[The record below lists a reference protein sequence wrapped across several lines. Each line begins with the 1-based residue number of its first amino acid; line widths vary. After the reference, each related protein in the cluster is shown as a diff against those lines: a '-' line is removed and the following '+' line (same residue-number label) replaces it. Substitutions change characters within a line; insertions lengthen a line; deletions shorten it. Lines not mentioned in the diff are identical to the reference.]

1 MASLR
6 RPHTALFLLSF
17 LLIPLVS
24 ASCYEPDHDIIES
37 DQYQPCGNG
46 VSSDDASMCCAVRR
60 DGGSADEC
68 EKNGLC
74 SNPLIDAND
83 FWRESCTDQS
93 WQSESCLKLCIDGK
107 GVLCFLLWYFGEVM
121 KWKLA
126 DDMCLQ

>member
-1 MASLR
+1 MASLS
-6 RPHTALFLLSF
+6 RPHLALLLLYS
-17 LLIPLVS
+17 LLPVLIS
-24 ASCYEPDHDIIES
+24 ASCYEPDQDIIES

-74 SNPLIDAND
+74 SNPLIDVND

-107 GVLCFLLWYFGEVM
+107 GVPCFLFFAFGWTT
-121 KWKLA
+121 K
-126 DDMCLQ
+126 